1 MDVEVSILSTELS
14 KKHMNKEEGK
24 KKVMKKLNLA
34 AIFAA
39 LVIGIGTLSEAT
51 ANAAGKTDRPS
62 APQSYS
68 RLSKEVRK
76 KLVTLPY
83 YGVFDNLAYSI
94 NGNTVTLHGQ
104 VVRPSTKTDAARN
117 VATIAGVARVVN
129 NIQVLPLS
137 SFDDSIRV
145 RTLRTLQRTGS
156 LYRYFIGSNPSLH
169 IVVDRGHVTLT
180 GVVSSN
186 LDRQLAYMTAQQ
198 VPGTFSVTND
208 LRLDGEGE
216 AR

>member
-1 MDVEVSILSTELS
+1 
-14 KKHMNKEEGK
+14 
-24 KKVMKKLNLA
+24 MKKLNFA
-34 AIFAA
+34 AILAA
-39 LVIGIGTLSEAT
+39 LVIGIGTLSGAT

-62 APQSYS
+62 TPQSYS

-76 KLVTLPY
+76 KLLTLPY

-104 VVRPSTKTDAARN
+104 VVRPSTKSDAARN
-117 VATIAGVARVVN
+117 VATVPGVAKVVN
-129 NIQVLPLS
+129 NIEVLPVS
-137 SFDDSIRV
+137 GFDDSIRI
-145 RTLRTLQRTGS
+145 RTLRALERTGS

-180 GVVSSN
+180 GVVSSK

-198 VPGTFSVTND
+198 VPGAFSVTND